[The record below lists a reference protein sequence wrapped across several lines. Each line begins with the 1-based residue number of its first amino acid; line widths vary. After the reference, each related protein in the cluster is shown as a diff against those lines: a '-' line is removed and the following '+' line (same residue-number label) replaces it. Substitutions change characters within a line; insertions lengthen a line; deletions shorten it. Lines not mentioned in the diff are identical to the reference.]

1 VKGPVEAVWHSRDL
15 QNSIEYA
22 TLWAKVLIMIISTLQ
37 KCLFIFL
44 VCLFPGLVSA
54 IGDEQLT
61 DTTRNQGVKFEGLTK
76 TLASLLKTRT
86 PKSIFVGDY
95 EISLENLIDD
105 DIAAVFDCDSLI
117 MQYLSEAGDEATYGM
132 LSYEM
137 SHLIESR
144 FEYNDGYLYVNVFSD
159 TTANGMSFNIS
170 ITRGKPVSLPI
181 VLHASDTSFSTSFD
195 TTCMVVFN
203 ADIDLFVNAAL
214 AIADSQSRATQVRIN
229 TFTFEI
235 SSNPDEEISPYDCFN
250 SESESAD
257 STLIQNPPSVIPF
270 DIEGM
275 PYCAAARCFSIFA
288 RSFWY
293 LSPAD
298 AGDCAVDDGIS
309 CTLTFEQIEKGDF
322 IWEESHYSSL
332 EAVLIMIPANE
343 DWDSLP
349 ASENRAEFHY
359 TVDDLFDENSLEQIS
374 LCCDYYIKDGVTARN
389 RKYVHKP

>member
-1 VKGPVEAVWHSRDL
+1 MRIKTTYNV
-15 QNSIEYA
+15 
-22 TLWAKVLIMIISTLQ
+22 TSTIQASL
-37 KCLFIFL
+37 CLFLFM
-44 VCLFPGLVSA
+44 VCLFPGHVSA
-54 IGDEQLT
+54 AGEEQLT

-86 PKSIFVGDY
+86 PRSIFVGAY
-95 EISLENLIDD
+95 EFSLENLIDD
-105 DIAAVFDCDSLI
+105 DIAAVFDCDSMVI
-117 MQYLSEAGDEATYGM
+117 QYLSEAGDWATYGM

-137 SHLIESR
+137 SHLIERR

-159 TTANGMSFNIS
+159 TTADGMYFNIS
-170 ITRGKPVSLPI
+170 INRGKPVSLPV

-214 AIADSQSRATQVRIN
+214 AIADSQSRATRVRIN

-257 STLIQNPPSVIPF
+257 STLIQNPPRVIPF

-298 AGDCAVDDGIS
+298 AGDYVVDEEIS
-309 CTLTFEQIEKGDF
+309 PTLTFEQIEKGDF

-332 EAVLIMIPANE
+332 EAILVMIPADE
-343 DWDSLP
+343 EWDSLA
-349 ASENRAEFHY
+349 ASERRVEFQY
-359 TVDDLFDENSLEQIS
+359 TVDDLFDQNSLEEIS
-374 LCCDYYIKDGVTARN
+374 LCCDFYINEGVTVRN